1 MEIIAAL
8 AIGWGVYTHLNE
20 PTEAETLQAQHEKTY
35 GSPVTIH
42 VSNNQP
48 NVQWVFID
56 G

>member
-20 PTEAETLQAQHEKTY
+20 PTEAETLQAQYEV
-35 GSPVTIH
+35 PVTIH
-42 VSNNQP
+42 VSDNQP
-48 NVQWVFID
+48 TVQWVFID

>member
-20 PTEAETLQAQHEKTY
+20 PTEVEQLQTQYEV
-35 GSPVTIH
+35 PVTIH
-42 VSNNQP
+42 VSDNQP
-48 NVQWVFID
+48 TVQWVFID